1 MHSFSLFYLIFFL
14 VVDFN
19 KNFLLVPQKKKK
31 SFLVVLVIEKVEK
44 DVLVVEGV

>member
-1 MHSFSLFYLIFFL
+1 
-14 VVDFN
+14 
-19 KNFLLVPQKKKK
+19 VPQKKKK